1 MTLNE
6 EEAVFLSFLLAPP
19 RRDALSLDAQADGL
33 PLAHDRRGLERLPTT
48 HDALDEVGV
57 VADLGREEA
66 LAVPAE
72 RKLAR
77 ECQEPTLVEAPR
89 PAGAPAELCRAVGEA
104 PRPRDLDL
112 VVAAPQHA
120 ELPLGPDEI
129 RWRIGLLGGRRRGV
143 ATDRAV
149 WAQRRAGSDGVVVVR
164 PHHRRAIRGHGRAEH
179 VHARR
184 ARGQARRRRR
194 WHRVGGGRVERI
206 GARRAPHARARWRRG
221 AEASRAPTEQP

>member
-1 MTLNE
+1 M
-6 EEAVFLSFLLAPP
+6 
-19 RRDALSLDAQADGL
+19 
-33 PLAHDRRGLERLPTT
+33 T

-129 RWRIGLLGGRRRGV
+129 RWRIGLLGGGAAASPPTGLSGPSGAPAATESSSSGPIIGV
-143 ATDRAV
+143 PSAATGVPNMSTPA
-149 WAQRRAGSDGVVVVR
+149 APAGRPGDGVGGTASAAAASSVS
-164 PHHRRAIRGHGRAEH
+164 ALD
-179 VHARR
+179 ARR
-184 ARGQARRRRR
+184 A
-194 WHRVGGGRVERI
+194 
-206 GARRAPHARARWRRG
+206 ARARRRRG
-221 AEASRAPTEQP
+221 AEASRAPTVQP